1 MQDSD
6 ATLYSPLIMQIV
18 DYCESSSCRQKRI
31 IESFGEKVQPT
42 LCQHSCDACKHPNLV
57 SSRLEELRCKNTW
70 TQSSGIVKMRQ
81 AYQLKTYQILMLL
94 MADGKE
100 VVSNIAIS
108 KIGPKAGLDAQFKAL
123 ERAESAYY
131 QAKQQGGSLVDKKN
145 ISQALRDACRKR
157 LLDTLG
163 QAKLRLGNLL

>member
-57 SSRLEELRCKNTW
+57 SSRLEELRCKLIQNTW

-81 AYQLKTYQILMLL
+81 AYQLKTYQILM
-94 MADGKE
+94 MG
-100 VVSNIAIS
+100 
-108 KIGPKAGLDAQFKAL
+108 
-123 ERAESAYY
+123 
-131 QAKQQGGSLVDKKN
+131 
-145 ISQALRDACRKR
+145 KR
-157 LLDTLG
+157 LSAILPFQRLD
-163 QAKLRLGNLL
+163 QKLAWMHNLKPWSVLKVLIIKPSSRAAALLTRKTSLRH